1 VMVKTPTSATGI
13 WINNPRRTAPP
24 VSAASER
31 ARGFT
36 LLEILVVVLIIGIT
50 LGMVVLAVRPNP
62 EHRLTEEAQRF
73 AALVKLL
80 DDEAIARSAEMAIEV
95 APHSYRFLTLT
106 ADGWQP
112 YGDDVFKTHEL
123 PGTMNLDL
131 SLDGQ
136 AIGLDSGEDQTE
148 PRIYVLSSGEC
159 TAFEVTFRA
168 TDADGT
174 VQVSGDVT
182 CKLAY
187 AH

>member
-1 VMVKTPTSATGI
+1 MVKTPTSATGI
-13 WINNPRRTAPP
+13 WINNLRLTAPP
-24 VSAASER
+24 VPLAR
-31 ARGFT
+31 ARTRGFT

-80 DDEAIARSAEMAIEV
+80 GDEAIVRSTEMAIEV

-112 YGDDVFKTHEL
+112 YEDDVFKTHEL
-123 PGTMNLDL
+123 PKTMDLDL

-136 AIGLDSGEDQTE
+136 AIRFGSDDDQAE
-148 PRIYVLSSGEC
+148 PRIYVLSSGER
-159 TAFEVTFRA
+159 TAFEVTFRS
-168 TDADGT
+168 TDAAGDA

-182 CKLAY
+182 GKLSY
-187 AH
+187 AP